1 MTTKQSFSNKDLAFT
16 TEERTQLKLNG
27 VYPAGQ
33 HSIEVQVKK
42 ELDYLRT
49 LPTDLLK
56 YIHLTNL
63 QNRNETL
70 FYRICLEHTTEITP
84 LLYTPTVGEACVKY
98 SKIFREPR
106 GLFISINDLGH
117 VREILDNYPIEKVQ
131 VIVVT
136 DGERIL
142 GLGDLGANGM
152 GIPVGKLSLYTA
164 FAGVDPRYCLPVT
177 IDVGTNN
184 ADNLADP
191 CYIGLRQQR
200 VRGESYDKLIEEF
213 IMAAHDKWQCLIQF
227 EDFGNTNAFR
237 LLEEYQSRVCTFND
251 DIQGTASVVVAGL
264 LATPRI
270 TNMPLTDHTFL
281 FCGAGEAGT
290 GIGQMIVIA
299 LKHLGMSEEDARKRC
314 WFVDSGGLV
323 VKSRKNLAHHKLEFA
338 HEHAEVKTFDEAVKV
353 LKPTALI
360 GVSGVP
366 NSFSKS
372 TLEYMASINKHPI
385 VFALS
390 NPTSQSECTA
400 QEAYEY
406 TNGTA
411 VFASGSPF
419 APVSVHNKNFT
430 PGQGNNAYI
439 FPGVGLGIV
448 ATQATKV
455 TDEVFYLAAQTL
467 ATLVQQQQ
475 IDEGC
480 LYPPLVDIRDVSK
493 SIAIAVAEHI
503 FQRGY
508 TKMEKPKD
516 LHEFIKN
523 QMYVPSYDLVS
534 KI

>member
-1 MTTKQSFSNKDLAFT
+1 MRFSNKELAFSN
-16 TEERTQLKLNG
+16 EERAQLGLLGLMPSGN
-27 VYPAGQ
+27 VTL
-33 HSIEVQVKK
+33 ENQVKR
-42 ELDYLRT
+42 EMDFLRT

-70 FYRICLEHTTEITP
+70 FYRICLDHTTEITP
-84 LLYTPTVGEACVKY
+84 LLYTPTVGEACVQY
-98 SKIFREPR
+98 SKIFRQPR
-106 GLFISINDLGH
+106 GLFISLNDIGR
-117 VREILDNYPIEKVQ
+117 VRSLLDNYSEPNVK

-164 FAGVDPRYCLPVT
+164 FAGIAPQYCLPVC

-184 ADNLADP
+184 EENLACP
-191 CYIGLRQQR
+191 YYIGLKQKRE
-200 VRGESYDKLIEEF
+200 RGERFDKLIEEF
-213 IMAAHDKWQCLIQF
+213 MMAAHDKWHCLIQF

-237 LLEEYQSRVCTFND
+237 LLENYQSRVCTFND

-270 TNMPLTDHTFL
+270 TKIPLKDHKFL

-290 GIGQMIVIA
+290 GIAHMICYA
-299 LKHLGMSEEDARKRC
+299 LEQEGVPLAEARARC

-323 VKSRKNLAHHKLEFA
+323 VKSRKNLAHHKLDFA
-338 HEHAEVKTFDEAVKV
+338 HDHEHVASFDEAVKN
-353 LKPTALI
+353 LNPTALI
-360 GVSGVP
+360 GVSGTP
-366 NSFSKS
+366 NSFSKDA
-372 TLEYMASINKHPI
+372 LEYMAKINKHPI

-400 QEAYEY
+400 KQAYEW

-419 APVSVHNKNFT
+419 AQVTLGDKVFT

-439 FPGVGLGIV
+439 FPGLGLGIV
-448 ATQATKV
+448 ASQAKKV
-455 TDEVFYLAAQTL
+455 TDEMFYIAAMHLAST
-467 ATLVQQQQ
+467 VQQAQ

-480 LYPPLVDIRDVSK
+480 LYPPLNKIREVSHG
-493 SIAIAVAEHI
+493 IALAVAENVFEKGLAGVERPENLAEYI
-503 FQRGY
+503 
-508 TKMEKPKD
+508 TKE
-516 LHEFIKN
+516 
-523 QMYVPSYDLVS
+523 MYVPSYDFVC